1 MMIHVIEGKNQRKKI
16 NIWLVGKRVIAK
28 AIKIQFEQ
36 RPKED
41 REEAL
46 QIPGGSSTPEEKM
59 QVQKPWGGSMS
70 SVASRNK
77 QGVTW
82 VDE

>member
-1 MMIHVIEGKNQRKKI
+1 MRRKTSVLDDDTCCRGEKNQRKKV

-46 QIPGGSSTPEEKM
+46 
-59 QVQKPWGGSMS
+59 
-70 SVASRNK
+70 
-77 QGVTW
+77 
-82 VDE
+82 

>member
-46 QIPGGSSTPEEKM
+46 
-59 QVQKPWGGSMS
+59 
-70 SVASRNK
+70 
-77 QGVTW
+77 
-82 VDE
+82 